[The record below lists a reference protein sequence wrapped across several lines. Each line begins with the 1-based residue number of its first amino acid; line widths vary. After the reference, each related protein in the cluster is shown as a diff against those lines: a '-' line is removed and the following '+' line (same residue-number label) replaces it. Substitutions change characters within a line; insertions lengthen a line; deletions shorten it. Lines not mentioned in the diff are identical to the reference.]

1 MSVSPTRNHPPSTP
15 PALGGPADDS
25 KPSSLV
31 STVGDALAQPLRR
44 AIGDALLLALASA
57 SVAMRLA
64 GASGAARLVLVFV
77 AACLLPG
84 AALLTRLSVQS
95 TLERCALAVGLSL
108 CVEAAGSLA
117 MIWTG
122 WWHPDAWALALV
134 VASCALIA
142 VDLAATLRAAV
153 ARGEVAPARPSLDV
167 RRVAPW
173 LPAVGAIAIW
183 KLSLL
188 HLDVSHLGD
197 YGLPSALPLAWYLA
211 LAIAVLGAVWAIFL
225 RGTSQLLVLFYLAV
239 TALILFATIPAVSGQ
254 PHYAWVYKHIG
265 VVRLFEAHGSAN
277 ASIDI
282 YNRWPGFFALAAVFS
297 TVAGQA
303 NPVTYAGWADFV
315 FVILDLLLLMAAV
328 KAVARDFR
336 VAAGAGLLFT
346 LTDWVGQTYYSPQA
360 FASVLA
366 FAVLAIALRQLT
378 VHGSGHRRLSAL
390 LQRVGRVPQ
399 LPMPAVAPQ
408 RWPRWAALTAILALD
423 AVVVASHQLTPYMLL
438 VSVALLLA
446 LGLIRPWWLLLA
458 MAAMTLAYLAINFHF
473 VQRNY
478 GLFTSLD
485 PFNNVQGAQITQH
498 PSVGKAF
505 NTDVELLFIALVWL
519 TTLWAIV
526 RLLRRGLL
534 LRAASFVVLAV
545 APVAIAFGQNYGGEA
560 SLRIILFS
568 GPWCSALIAW
578 ALLTIARPRVR
589 LVALAAT
596 ACIFAGLFVVS
607 YLGQEELN
615 IASAGEV
622 SASEWFYD
630 HAEHGSVLVLA
641 APGFPYRLGA
651 SYPEFRGPEGDANP
665 NLLTEPIFRGRALG
679 DSQVPAIAERIQQYS
694 PHGYIAFTRDETTF
708 AEVFRIIAPG
718 ALGRLEAAVARSP
731 LFHLAYANGDA
742 QIYELDAPAPTA
754 SPTPRPPARRP
765 PARRLRARARERR

>member
-1 MSVSPTRNHPPSTP
+1 MSSSPVPI
-15 PALGGPADDS
+15 
-25 KPSSLV
+25 
-31 STVGDALAQPLRR
+31 VGDGLAQPLRR
-44 AIGDALLLALASA
+44 AIGDALLLALAPA
-57 SVAMRLA
+57 SVALCVA
-64 GASGAARLVLVFV
+64 GASGASRLVLVFV

-84 AALLTRLSVQS
+84 GALLTRVSVQS

-134 VASCALIA
+134 VVSCALIA
-142 VDLAATLRAAV
+142 VDLAASLRAAV
-153 ARGEVAPARPSLDV
+153 ALGRVAPARPSWGV
-167 RRVAPW
+167 RRVAQW
-173 LPAVGAIAIW
+173 LPAVVAVAIW
-183 KLSLL
+183 KFSLV

-197 YGLPSALPLAWYLA
+197 YGLPSALPPAWYLA
-211 LAIAVLGAVWAIFL
+211 LAIAVLGAVWAICL
-225 RGTSQLLVLFYLAV
+225 RGTSQLLVFSYLAV
-239 TALILFATIPAVSGQ
+239 LALILFATVPAVSGQ

-277 ASIDI
+277 PSIDI

-303 NPVTYAGWADFV
+303 NPVTYAGCADFV

-366 FAVLAIALRQLT
+366 FAVLAIALRQLA
-378 VHGSGHRRLSAL
+378 VQGSGAHRRLAAL
-390 LQRVGRVPQ
+390 LERVGRVPQ
-399 LPMPAVAPQ
+399 LPMRAAPH
-408 RWPRWAALTAILALD
+408 RWPRWAALTAVLALD
-423 AVVVASHQLTPYMLL
+423 AVVAASHQLTPYMLL

-473 VQRNY
+473 IQRNY
-478 GLFTSLD
+478 GLFTSID

-498 PSVGKAF
+498 PSGGKVF

-545 APVAIAFGQNYGGEA
+545 APAAVAFGQNYGGEA

-589 LVALAAT
+589 VVVVAST
-596 ACIFAGLFVVS
+596 ACLFAGLFVVS

-615 IASAGEV
+615 IVSAREV
-622 SASEWFYD
+622 SAGEWFYD
-630 HAEHGSVLVLA
+630 HAERGSVLVLA

-679 DSQVPAIAERIQQYS
+679 DSQVPAIAERIRQYS

-708 AEVFRIIAPG
+708 AEVFRITPPG
-718 ALGRLEAAVARSP
+718 ALGQLEAAVARSR
-731 LFHLAYANGDA
+731 LFHLTYANGDA
-742 QIYELDAPAPTA
+742 QIYELVAG
-754 SPTPRPPARRP
+754 
-765 PARRLRARARERR
+765 